1 MGRDAGLRPA
11 LVMRPSRCPPG
22 MPSDQFGRLFV
33 FCMEYFLRY
42 MLVPGKVENVVVI
55 VDLNDISYSQM
66 PPVLSTVGV
75 EGCFGEARCWP
86 CPFVSMC
93 ATCPFIVR
101 AAVGV
106 VQAAMTE
113 KQRQKMRFV
122 SDVSELQGDFALN
135 QLESDLGGTRELE
148 TNFFPFS
155 IATRPGLMEPIGGKR
170 FIGMTMVAP

>member
-1 MGRDAGLRPA
+1 
-11 LVMRPSRCPPG
+11 
-22 MPSDQFGRLFV
+22 
-33 FCMEYFLRY
+33 

-66 PPVLSTVGV
+66 PPVSALLELKDVLVKQDAGRV
-75 EGCFGEARCWP
+75 FCFYVCNL
-86 CPFVSMC
+86 
-93 ATCPFIVR
+93 PFIVR

-148 TNFFPFS
+148 TNFFPFPLP
-155 IATRPGLMEPIGGKR
+155 PGPGSWNQSEESVSLANDAR
-170 FIGMTMVAP
+170 